1 MSCCSSVFF
10 VFLLTAAVFSEAIS
24 GRLRHSETRV
34 CRRLPTGGGAAGLH
48 QKIDVGRIARSQQ
61 IGLQPCVVSTQHS

>member
-34 CRRLPTGGGAAGLH
+34 CRRLLGTRPPLWITDINGDLAA
-48 QKIDVGRIARSQQ
+48 
-61 IGLQPCVVSTQHS
+61 